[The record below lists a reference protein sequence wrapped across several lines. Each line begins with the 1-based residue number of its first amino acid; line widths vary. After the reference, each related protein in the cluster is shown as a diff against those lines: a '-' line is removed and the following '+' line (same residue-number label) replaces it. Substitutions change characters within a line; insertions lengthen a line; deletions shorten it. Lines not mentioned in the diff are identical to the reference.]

1 MGGIKMSISDI
12 AAAAVGLAQKITFL
26 TGDWEAS
33 AILALVKN
41 FLSGLN
47 LGTLADVVNGLLGMQ
62 IL

>member
-1 MGGIKMSISDI
+1 MSISDI
-12 AAAAVGLAQKITFL
+12 AASAVELAQKITFL

-33 AILALVKN
+33 AILALVKT

-47 LGTLADVVNGLLGMQ
+47 LGTLADVINGLLGMQ